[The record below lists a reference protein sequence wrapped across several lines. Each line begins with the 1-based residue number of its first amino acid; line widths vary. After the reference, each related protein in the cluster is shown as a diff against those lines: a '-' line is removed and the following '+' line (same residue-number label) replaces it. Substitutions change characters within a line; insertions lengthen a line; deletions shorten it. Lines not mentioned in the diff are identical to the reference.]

1 MRVRLLMAPPQHL
14 GAGPTG
20 HRRVLPVT
28 GGDFTGEKLQG
39 RVLAGGGDWTMQRS
53 DHCTELD
60 ARYTLETD
68 DGALIY
74 VQDHGLR
81 HGPEHT
87 LARLAKGEPVNPRD
101 YYFRTTARLE
111 TAAPKY
117 GWLNRLIVVGSGM
130 RHGDEQTIDFYT
142 LA

>member
-1 MRVRLLMAPPQHL
+1 MAPAQQL
-14 GAGPTG
+14 GPGPSG
-20 HRRVLPVT
+20 NRRVLTVT
-28 GGDFTGEKLQG
+28 GGEFTGNKLHG
-39 RVLAGGGDWTMQRS
+39 RVLPGGGDWTTQRS

-74 VQDHGLR
+74 VQERGLR

-87 LARLAKGEPVNPRD
+87 MARLAKGEPVNPRD

-117 GWLNRLIVVGSGM
+117 VWLNRIIVVGSGM
-130 RHGDEQTIDFYT
+130 RHGDEETIDFYSVG
-142 LA
+142 